1 MRVDS
6 ITKPKNRLEE
16 ITLNKVLKQFTRDK
30 KLPALEGKKMR
41 CLLRDKMYKEAFTN
55 CHKAWESI
63 HAPPA
68 PEPAPAPAKK
78 EEEKK
83 V

>member
-1 MRVDS
+1 
-6 ITKPKNRLEE
+6 
-16 ITLNKVLKQFTRDK
+16 
-30 KLPALEGKKMR
+30 MR